1 MSKMK
6 NWMMDIEEFVDGYF
20 YGCVQSGE
28 VTEDEVVEDVAG
40 QGVES
45 AANLNINPKYLL
57 LSNIN
62 PKYLLLSNINPKY
75 LLLSNI
81 NPGYLLLSK

>member
-28 VTEDEVVEDVAG
+28 VTIDEVIEDVGMYFKSNEAT
-40 QGVES
+40 
-45 AANLNINPKYLL
+45 KYAKRY
-57 LSNIN
+57 ITEQ
-62 PKYLLLSNINPKY
+62 I
-75 LLLSNI
+75 
-81 NPGYLLLSK
+81 GET